1 MKEMYYECRQNLKTK
16 TELKESFSDI
26 SSESFCR
33 LVEIKTDVMTNLY
46 KKVVCLQ
53 MISTPK
59 K

>member
-1 MKEMYYECRQNLKTK
+1 MNAVRTLNLKTK
-16 TELKESFSDI
+16 TEIKESFSDI

-46 KKVVCLQ
+46 KNVVCLQ